1 MNRLLICL
9 LAALTF
15 ALAQP
20 APVDR
25 SPDTTTNSTVS
36 ETTSTITPEVDRA
49 SDDVNNANGNNGV
62 DNVDDNVTNE
72 MDDEITD
79 EMTGQASE
87 TAAPVSGSQ
96 PQGWPAIVS
105 AEARDLLQQA
115 ETTAVQAYFT
125 YDRHTPD
132 RPLWRET
139 LQLASAS
146 RERAPERV
154 EPVRFLA
161 EIYLITEWYARA
173 WQTWQDYIAL
183 GAELDSNALTQ
194 LSIAGKNIGFLSYQQ
209 DNLPR
214 AEQFYAQVFALNP
227 DDDEALLWLGRLN
240 FEMQNPQAALPFWQ
254 EAVRRDLREPQAR
267 TARYFLRRTQSQV
280 TYGVA
285 ASDAFYQGFE
295 AYQAG
300 NLEAAFNA
308 FVRAINLN
316 DAYIDAVRLAGRV
329 NLERGNLEQALRF
342 YRRANDLTAEMATE
356 MAADVDEDSGAS
368 DAAANN
374 VDNTVDGV
382 AVDGVTADSTI
393 ETDAAQLDTTED
405 VLAADFFRAAD
416 VDVER
421 YGAVAVQAFR
431 DGVHAFESLDVV
443 MARRALAR
451 ATALNADYAPA
462 WLWRGYA
469 EFELGNAAA
478 AVNAFQQVTRLEPT
492 NTTFA
497 STQSQAAAQ
506 VAALAAAQAA
516 QAAQAAN
523 QVPSQAT
530 PTTPTSPNV
539 PTSPQGVPLGDP
551 QLIDVPPLPTG
562 DNLVLLD
569 VTYTHNGN
577 FDLETNVSTGTR
589 AFTFFDVP
597 ARIPDNLAFP
607 VNYAAGTLYQRL
619 EVRNKPSG
627 FPVQYQHC
635 LLQSALAFSGANLS
649 SVSACSDAN
658 GLTLTAP
665 GVYEHVQPLPSLV
678 RAGAFNWRQPA
689 SQQILIVKDRRGVPV
704 DNRYGF
710 EGQWYA
716 SPIFSLYYP
725 MQVRYTAVIV
735 PPGGAFTD
743 WP

>member
-9 LAALTF
+9 LAASTL

-20 APVDR
+20 APVNPSFVNPSFD
-25 SPDTTTNSTVS
+25 TNSAVS
-36 ETTSTITPEVDRA
+36 ETPTITPEANAV
-49 SDDVNNANGNNGV
+49 SDDGMS
-62 DNVDDNVTNE
+62 DDASSDGLDDASNDVASN
-72 MDDEITD
+72 DVASNDIDSDVSDEITD
-79 EMTGQASE
+79 MSSEAS
-87 TAAPVSGSQ
+87 VQGS
-96 PQGWPAIVS
+96 GWPAIFS

-115 ETTAVQAYFT
+115 ETTAVRAYFT

-139 LQLASAS
+139 LQLARAS

-183 GAELDSNALTQ
+183 GGELDSHALTQ

-209 DNLPR
+209 ENLPR
-214 AEQFYAQVFALNP
+214 AEQFYAQVFELNP

-240 FEMQNPQAALPFWQ
+240 FEMQDPAAALPFWQ

-295 AYQAG
+295 AYQVG
-300 NLEAAFNA
+300 NLEDAFNA

-316 DAYIDAVRLAGRV
+316 DAYVDAVRLAGRV
-329 NLERGNLEQALRF
+329 NLERGNIEQALRF
-342 YRRANDLTAEMATE
+342 YRRANDLVAEL
-356 MAADVDEDSGAS
+356 AAEVDHNA
-368 DAAANN
+368 
-374 VDNTVDGV
+374 VDG
-382 AVDGVTADSTI
+382 AVETGDGVTADEVTAPDATDSVTTDTV
-393 ETDAAQLDTTED
+393 TDANVAAED

-416 VDVER
+416 VDVAQ
-421 YGAVAVQAFR
+421 YGAAAVQTFR
-431 DGVHAFESLDVV
+431 AGVEAFEALDLRS
-443 MARRALAR
+443 AQRALAR
-451 ATALNADYAPA
+451 ATALSTDYAPA

-497 STQSQAAAQ
+497 STQTQAAAQ

-516 QAAQAAN
+516 QAAN
-523 QVPSQAT
+523 QTAPS
-530 PTTPTSPNV
+530 PTTVPTT

-551 QLIDVPPLPTG
+551 QLIDVPTLPTG
-562 DNLVLLD
+562 ENLVLLD

-589 AFTFFDVP
+589 AVTFFDLP
-597 ARIPDNLAFP
+597 ASIPANLAFP
-607 VNYAAGTLYQRL
+607 VNYAGGTLYQRL

-635 LLQSALAFSGANLS
+635 LLQGGLVFNANNLS
-649 SVSACSDAN
+649 SPSACSDAN

-678 RAGAFNWRQPA
+678 RAEAFNWRQPA
-689 SQQILIVKDRRGVPV
+689 SQQVLIVKDRRGVPV

-735 PPGGAFTD
+735 PPGGAFTG